1 MSSAHAGAD
10 VTGLPKGNWVRLEA
24 PRVGPLEERDAP
36 LPARIVFA
44 AVRRR
49 ENSNRVYNIFRTMA
63 RLGTIMP
70 TWAAFLSQVLGRGRL
85 PKREKELVVLRV
97 AWRLGCIYEYGHHH
111 HIAVHELNLP
121 GAEIEAATADGAAAP
136 GTRLGAFMA
145 FTDELI
151 ADRSVADATWERARR
166 WASEDELLELCVFV
180 GHYVMM
186 AGVLNTAGVQ
196 LETPFSVP
204 AKPRAGKSGPAT

>member
-1 MSSAHAGAD
+1 MSSTHAGAD
-10 VTGLPKGNWVRLEA
+10 VTGLPEGDWVRCEA

-36 LPARIVFA
+36 LLARIVFA

-49 ENSNRVYNIFRTMA
+49 EKSNRVYNVFRTMA

-70 TWAAFLSQVLGRGRL
+70 TWAVFLSQVLGRGRL
-85 PKREKELVVLRV
+85 PTREKELVVLRV

-111 HIAVHELNLP
+111 HIAVCELNLP
-121 GAEIEAATADGAAAP
+121 GAEIEAATTEGAAAAD
-136 GTRLGAFMA
+136 TRLGAFMT

-151 ADRSVADATWERARR
+151 ADRVASDATWERARR

-196 LETPFSVP
+196 LEAPFSVP
-204 AKPRAGKSGPAT
+204 AKPRAGTS